1 MYRCVCSLCL
11 SHLLRLIVSVTR
23 ACLNL
28 QKKAEDAVKVIVEI
42 KEEVEKVRLALKE
55 EEKRRIETMK
65 ALKSV
70 CRVCLEPMFTLVYSS
85 IVFLSAV
92 ILIWVGPAP
101 PCVTNRRRCII

>member
-1 MYRCVCSLCL
+1 MRCLVYRILQCPVLFSVCLQFF
-11 SHLLRLIVSVTR
+11 TR
-23 ACLNL
+23 ARAGLDVFATS

-70 CRVCLEPMFTLVYSS
+70 RRFSHPPIRFVSLQTFGVTR
-85 IVFLSAV
+85 
-92 ILIWVGPAP
+92 GPWWW
-101 PCVTNRRRCII
+101 RL

>member
-1 MYRCVCSLCL
+1 MA
-11 SHLLRLIVSVTR
+11 TF
-23 ACLNL
+23 

-70 CRVCLEPMFTLVYSS
+70 RRVSCRRFTRWSVCAVMFDHVVSRFVLSRHVRGSVY
-85 IVFLSAV
+85 V
-92 ILIWVGPAP
+92 
-101 PCVTNRRRCII
+101 VTRCR